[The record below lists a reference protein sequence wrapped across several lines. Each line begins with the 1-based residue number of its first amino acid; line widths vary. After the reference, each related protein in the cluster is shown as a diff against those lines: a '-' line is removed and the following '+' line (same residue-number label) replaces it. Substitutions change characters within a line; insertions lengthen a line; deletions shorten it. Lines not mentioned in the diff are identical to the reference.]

1 MQLWYKLQ
9 CSDRLRKGQ
18 YCSCLMLSWRRLH
31 HLPLTPPHILL
42 QTLFNIVPFFF
53 ANPDE
58 THLSSKTPSASFL
71 PLCTDLTWTSLSSAN
86 PPAQLLFICS
96 RAPQL
101 ISEVVLYFKIWG
113 STCFLSFLC
122 ALTHKRLC
130 CFLSPSAKK
139 LTIDRWLLSVIV
151 KQLNYIWNHCLYIL
165 CARPIALG
173 KRSVFFIL

>member
-1 MQLWYKLQ
+1 MATPAPSPPNAPPYPASNSLQ
-9 CSDRLRKGQ
+9 HS
-18 YCSCLMLSWRRLH
+18 
-31 HLPLTPPHILL
+31 PL
-42 QTLFNIVPFFF
+42 FFF

-122 ALTHKRLC
+122 ALTQRLC